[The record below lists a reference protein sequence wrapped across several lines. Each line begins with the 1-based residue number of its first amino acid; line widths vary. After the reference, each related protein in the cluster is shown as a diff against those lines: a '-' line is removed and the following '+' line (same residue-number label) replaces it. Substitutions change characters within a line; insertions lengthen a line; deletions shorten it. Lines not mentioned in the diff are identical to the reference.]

1 MSLFSSFLIFSN
13 AFSSSRRNFLISFV
27 YICKSSFDMSEF
39 LTSSMSIPGFAL
51 FGIGVLLVT
60 GTGSSKL
67 NSEIVEANDTVFQ
80 TSTFFTSKL
89 ELSFSLSLL
98 MQHFLLDIFPEPEH
112 FSLLFVADW
121 YHFNLHFDFDASRP
135 DLYINIEG

>member
-1 MSLFSSFLIFSN
+1 MICLIFLIYISFIFTTKRLLFS
-13 AFSSSRRNFLISFV
+13 
-27 YICKSSFDMSEF
+27 KSSFDMSEF
-39 LTSSMSIPGFAL
+39 LTSSMSIPGFSL

-121 YHFNLHFDFDASRP
+121 YHFNLLCDFDASQP